1 MSASSIAGDVESI
14 RVAMR
19 EVGVTKVEPLG
30 RQPLIVLEVNALQL
44 EALRRTGRVEAVQ
57 EDVLSHFIRRTQESG
72 GFASR

>member
-57 EDVLSHFIRRTQESG
+57 KDVLSRFIRRTQESG